1 VKNPLGDAVNDVTAL
16 VYSRPTDAQHLLF
29 LINQRLYHLVEP
41 LPEGLDQLC
50 CRISSTCSWP
60 EASRSSGS
68 QLTTSWRKQEL
79 SASPSSLSVA
89 ACIVELRSGTG
100 AAAGQ
105 VLPGP
110 PEPIEA
116 AQRVVQLV
124 VEPQQLAGAVAAA
137 AAAATAAAAAAA
149 AGAANDGAQVADELQ
164 HAGLHLLVGAGQFSQ
179 QLRTIVLSLL
189 LLSWLLLLLLSWW
202 WLLLLL
208 LLLLLSWLVAA
219 AAAAELVAAAEIP
232 AQPLLFLPSPFGP
245 AEQPGLHHLMSLGQD
260 EAESSDQCC
269 LLPSA
274 EVEPQAVE
282 RVRAG
287 ANLLLE
293 SEVKWSDRRNDAG
306 MPSLWPLLPLLAL
319 ATPLLPQAAAAG
331 VCNGT
336 LAFCAVRKPDSQYK
350 VMELSSILLP
360 CKVAVADGSSTLP
373 HVFWKVKST
382 FIDKRVK
389 TAVSHFVLEKRAD
402 CSEIGDHRSRT
413 EAGPPHRT
421 TLAIDERLSHGGSD
435 SGRGSSESP
444 GRDGHCAKISRGAAS
459 RGEGQKF
466 VPRRYVNE
474 KWPPVWGNDMRLPC
488 SLRARPALP
497 VALAATQENKGIERG
512 GQGDTTP
519 YPPRKLPMGEVA
531 RAWRNLH
538 GGLADYFLMS
548 AAPRCPEP
556 AGPRGGGRLDMSLPR
571 FEIIGSTA
579 DDFTLQISNVT
590 FDDIGDYE
598 CQVIRDGTALQYRT
612 SLSVLSEWPMCSD
625 RRRDGER
632 TGVDMV
638 AALSSS
644 EAELGGGGIAVKVAQ
659 PHGIGLR
666 PFLPSQPVINYGV
679 SQLTVS
685 NHNRSLT
692 VLCECSDGYPAPKL
706 TWHLDGKKLTN
717 GVTSSSG
724 SGRSVSST
732 LTLTPSK
739 AGVVNGSVLEC
750 RATNE
755 ALTAM
760 KDGPKERKSSVTFVV
775 YEKTGQPVISA
786 DAGPVYRA
794 GGRLLLTC
802 QASPGIPLGKLVWH
816 RRRRGEHHA
825 IIISPSSDLRNGQL
839 NNIIALPVS
848 VEDHLAEF
856 TCLAQNA
863 AMEQPLEASTVIRVM
878 FRDEAKVATLVT
890 AIGEDAYKVLRNLC
904 LPETTSML
912 SARFRFQ
919 QRVQKPGESLADFI
933 AGLKAASEH
942 CKFEFTLD
950 GSDGSHCISTLD
962 ERLRDQFVFGLR
974 SDVHRAKL
982 LEIEQPDFKTLVA
995 RVDALE
1001 AAEKSSSEMAHRAE
1015 AVAHLRL
1022 HKKPAAPKELNKF
1035 NKQAPRQPPGAQA
1048 NAMRS
1053 AAASGACAS
1062 CGGAHSRQQCKL
1074 REAKCHN
1081 CGKVG
1086 HIRKVCRS
1094 SKLHKL
1100 DPEPSEQQE
1109 PLFSIRQS
1117 GSSKGLAVELLL
1129 QGKPCRFE
1137 VDTGSALTVIP
1148 KSLQEDVLPGLRLSP
1163 TSTVL
1168 RTYTGE
1174 SFRPIGQAEVA
1185 VQHNGQDRRLT
1196 LLVVEQGDVA
1206 LLGRDWL
1213 TQLRLDWPTILVGD
1227 RVLLRDFSS
1236 NARAGGGTRWAEG
1249 SVVSAGSRNCDVEV
1263 GGALHRRHTDQ
1274 LLTSSLPEADPVTPA
1289 AVSDEPHSLPTEQSE
1304 GDGGNDAPQDDA
1316 ATAAADRPSSPARRY
1331 PQLPP
1336 RSLEM
1341 KRAKDA
1347 SFDHNQ
1353 VLLSNGEQ
1361 TSFQCFASA
1370 YFDNLMVAWLLDSA
1384 EVHRQSVPVGDTLQ
1398 ERNLLST
1405 YSFVFTAAQH
1415 GKYLKCQVT
1424 NKYGY
1429 NLEISMHL
1437 FIYYPPES
1445 VALTTQDKIMENQTT
1460 ELTCRAKGGNPLPG
1474 ISWFFDHQR
1483 ILENVTQTKNGQEV
1497 TSKLRMILT
1506 RRDCNKTIFCR
1517 ANTMNIERGIRS
1529 NIIQLDVMFPAEL
1542 LPIRLSTDR
1551 ADPGGPKAGDQLEAV
1566 CDALGSNP
1574 RTIFFWYIS
1583 HCKQRGGPDGSE
1595 TCLRLLDDHERVRL
1609 TSVADELHWVSQ
1621 APRRGFD
1628 SRSRVRFRL
1637 TPEHHLASLYCET
1650 TNAAYYST
1658 ARRQVNA
1665 TLMVRHRPYFQGLA
1679 SPLTVTAGQKEL
1691 LPLTVLANPP
1701 VQPGSLRVVRQRG
1714 DGGTS
1719 GSATAAGSGAV
1730 SYRDG
1735 GLLFNQPSLDDAGP
1749 YWIEARNEIG
1759 VGRSD
1764 FAVEVRAP
1772 ARIVELEV
1780 LEADLRVPPSH
1791 YFFRQPLKSSLK
1803 IHGRLVASPLP
1814 PLSSEAGGSGGWVKW
1829 QLPGGGSL
1837 ACYDPASD
1845 AYNFRCWPDASHQ
1858 VCHESDSAKLRE
1870 HRLEASNGL
1879 GGVASRAL
1887 FLYPLGPPQVT
1898 AQQLRVA
1905 VQAGQ
1910 NASLDCSLTGAP
1922 PVDVAWRRLGKDGK
1936 FADLAPESRVRQRH
1950 WNLTGDLARGVAVLT
1965 LTSVATPEDL
1975 GVYRCEA
1982 TSPYGAASA
1991 DINVTVT
1998 SPPEPPSRLRLVNV
2012 TTGLEG
2018 GRASALLT
2026 WRPGHNGGAPQTFI
2040 VSCRPADDQRQQFTT
2055 YDIVE
2060 PDSSGRDML
2069 FRLPDLKPS
2078 TNYEITLATRNKL
2091 YPETTV
2097 TLPSPRMFLKPRNC
2111 PSRHRLVDPNSERPS
2126 RERKLDA
2133 YDEAGSRNL
2142 LVAGCGLA
2150 VLAVLALNLVCVLYL
2165 PQLMSPPA
2173 PVYRLCG
2180 RKTASRQ
2187 LPADNCQS
2195 TTDSRKTAS
2204 RQLPAKKTA
2213 SRQLPADN
2221 CQPTTASRQLPAGKL
2236 PARKTLDDQQV
2247 GNGAGRVKPG
2257 QAQPSRLSA
2266 DQQHFSFAWNGIKDW
2281 SRLKCLPLSAGCGP
2295 GNSAGAGQIRMEPR
2309 SASCQGGER
2318 IPKMATGWLAWSRV
2332 NRAAGTAGIE
2342 GSPARAEPVG
2352 EAEQPPAP
2360 QHRLPPPALCPPECS
2375 RICIPAAQA
2384 NSF

>member
-1 VKNPLGDAVNDVTAL
+1 
-16 VYSRPTDAQHLLF
+16 
-29 LINQRLYHLVEP
+29 
-41 LPEGLDQLC
+41 
-50 CRISSTCSWP
+50 
-60 EASRSSGS
+60 
-68 QLTTSWRKQEL
+68 
-79 SASPSSLSVA
+79 
-89 ACIVELRSGTG
+89 
-100 AAAGQ
+100 
-105 VLPGP
+105 
-110 PEPIEA
+110 
-116 AQRVVQLV
+116 
-124 VEPQQLAGAVAAA
+124 
-137 AAAATAAAAAAA
+137 
-149 AGAANDGAQVADELQ
+149 AN
-164 HAGLHLLVGAGQFSQ
+164 
-179 QLRTIVLSLL
+179 
-189 LLSWLLLLLLSWW
+189 
-202 WLLLLL
+202 
-208 LLLLLSWLVAA
+208 
-219 AAAAELVAAAEIP
+219 
-232 AQPLLFLPSPFGP
+232 
-245 AEQPGLHHLMSLGQD
+245 
-260 EAESSDQCC
+260 
-269 LLPSA
+269 
-274 EVEPQAVE
+274 
-282 RVRAG
+282 
-287 ANLLLE
+287 
-293 SEVKWSDRRNDAG
+293 RR
-306 MPSLWPLLPLLAL
+306 
-319 ATPLLPQAAAAG
+319 
-331 VCNGT
+331 
-336 LAFCAVRKPDSQYK
+336 
-350 VMELSSILLP
+350 
-360 CKVAVADGSSTLP
+360 
-373 HVFWKVKST
+373 
-382 FIDKRVK
+382 
-389 TAVSHFVLEKRAD
+389 
-402 CSEIGDHRSRT
+402 
-413 EAGPPHRT
+413 
-421 TLAIDERLSHGGSD
+421 
-435 SGRGSSESP
+435 
-444 GRDGHCAKISRGAAS
+444 
-459 RGEGQKF
+459 
-466 VPRRYVNE
+466 
-474 KWPPVWGNDMRLPC
+474 
-488 SLRARPALP
+488 
-497 VALAATQENKGIERG
+497 
-512 GQGDTTP
+512 
-519 YPPRKLPMGEVA
+519 
-531 RAWRNLH
+531 
-538 GGLADYFLMS
+538 
-548 AAPRCPEP
+548 
-556 AGPRGGGRLDMSLPR
+556 DMSLPR

-612 SLSVLSEWPMCSD
+612 SLSVL
-625 RRRDGER
+625 
-632 TGVDMV
+632 
-638 AALSSS
+638 
-644 EAELGGGGIAVKVAQ
+644 I
-659 PHGIGLR
+659 
-666 PFLPSQPVINYGV
+666 LPSQPVINYGV

-878 FRDEAKVATLVT
+878 F
-890 AIGEDAYKVLRNLC
+890 
-904 LPETTSML
+904 
-912 SARFRFQ
+912 
-919 QRVQKPGESLADFI
+919 
-933 AGLKAASEH
+933 
-942 CKFEFTLD
+942 
-950 GSDGSHCISTLD
+950 
-962 ERLRDQFVFGLR
+962 
-974 SDVHRAKL
+974 
-982 LEIEQPDFKTLVA
+982 
-995 RVDALE
+995 
-1001 AAEKSSSEMAHRAE
+1001 
-1015 AVAHLRL
+1015 
-1022 HKKPAAPKELNKF
+1022 
-1035 NKQAPRQPPGAQA
+1035 
-1048 NAMRS
+1048 
-1053 AAASGACAS
+1053 
-1062 CGGAHSRQQCKL
+1062 
-1074 REAKCHN
+1074 
-1081 CGKVG
+1081 
-1086 HIRKVCRS
+1086 
-1094 SKLHKL
+1094 
-1100 DPEPSEQQE
+1100 
-1109 PLFSIRQS
+1109 
-1117 GSSKGLAVELLL
+1117 
-1129 QGKPCRFE
+1129 
-1137 VDTGSALTVIP
+1137 
-1148 KSLQEDVLPGLRLSP
+1148 
-1163 TSTVL
+1163 
-1168 RTYTGE
+1168 
-1174 SFRPIGQAEVA
+1174 
-1185 VQHNGQDRRLT
+1185 
-1196 LLVVEQGDVA
+1196 
-1206 LLGRDWL
+1206 
-1213 TQLRLDWPTILVGD
+1213 
-1227 RVLLRDFSS
+1227 
-1236 NARAGGGTRWAEG
+1236 
-1249 SVVSAGSRNCDVEV
+1249 
-1263 GGALHRRHTDQ
+1263 
-1274 LLTSSLPEADPVTPA
+1274 
-1289 AVSDEPHSLPTEQSE
+1289 
-1304 GDGGNDAPQDDA
+1304 
-1316 ATAAADRPSSPARRY
+1316 
-1331 PQLPP
+1331 PP

-1858 VCHESDSAKLRE
+1858 KSATLRLEVLRLSDSTTGE

-2097 TLPSPRMFLKPRNC
+2097 TLPSVIFISIPF
-2111 PSRHRLVDPNSERPS
+2111 DPNSERPS

-2165 PQLMSPPA
+2165 VRRRKLRSPSE
-2173 PVYRLCG
+2173 
-2180 RKTASRQ
+2180 AS
-2187 LPADNCQS
+2187 QS
-2195 TTDSRKTAS
+2195 T
-2204 RQLPAKKTA
+2204 P
-2213 SRQLPADN
+2213 
-2221 CQPTTASRQLPAGKL
+2221 
-2236 PARKTLDDQQV
+2236 
-2247 GNGAGRVKPG
+2247 
-2257 QAQPSRLSA
+2257 PS
-2266 DQQHFSFAWNGIKDW
+2266 Q
-2281 SRLKCLPLSAGCGP
+2281 
-2295 GNSAGAGQIRMEPR
+2295 
-2309 SASCQGGER
+2309 
-2318 IPKMATGWLAWSRV
+2318 
-2332 NRAAGTAGIE
+2332 
-2342 GSPARAEPVG
+2342 
-2352 EAEQPPAP
+2352 QPPAAGP
-2360 QHRLPPPALCPPECS
+2360 QLTTTPPLTTVAHLERGVPVHLCQHQHQQQHQPAKQQPHLHNEYVHQFQRHQQNEFRRQQPNQSLMQQPYGLS
-2375 RICIPAAQA
+2375 
-2384 NSF
+2384 SVL